1 MSINPKYLVF
11 FLASVFAALPCDAI
25 NTLTPSNRDSVQFE
39 QRQRLDAELNQRHQ
53 LEKQSTVN
61 LEDST
66 IHSPQ
71 NETCFPVD
79 QIQLVGVSVLST
91 KTQTQLTA
99 PYRAQCLTFSDIQE
113 AAKRITNQYIEH
125 GFVTSQAVIPE
136 QDLSSR
142 SLTLQVIEGK
152 METIEIEDSPARL
165 THTVFPHPQGQVL
178 NLRDI
183 EQGLEQLNRLSSA
196 RYTID
201 IQPGSQPGY
210 SRVIIHKTGRQWPI
224 TGQLN
229 LDNTGMK
236 ATGKQLLTGS
246 VTVDSPLGFGEQWSV
261 TANTDTDLSPSHYS
275 RYWVSSVGLPY
286 GYWSYRYQYYRNNT
300 LQPFIT
306 AGHHYRY
313 EGQNTNQQFDISRLM
328 YRDGEQRFTLQGSV
342 KHKRAQTRL
351 ADQTLTISSPTLT
364 SLTVSPQ
371 YSTTLGQGYFTFNP
385 AVEWGVSAFG
395 ASPDTLAK
403 DSPRSHYRKF
413 SVSSSYQYYFANGP
427 TYLTSFY
434 GQYSPDNLYGIER
447 ISLGGQYSVR
457 GYHEQSLSG
466 NRGGYWRN
474 EVNSDIAN
482 TAIGQFRLIGALD
495 AGFIAADN
503 YQVEAN
509 TLAGAAVGLSFTGH
523 RLFSSQFFI
532 SKPLHYPSQLK
543 PDSWSAYW
551 SVSLS
556 L

>member
-1 MSINPKYLVF
+1 MSIKPVYLAF
-11 FLASVFAALPCDAI
+11 FFFSLFTAFPSDAI
-25 NTLTPSNRDSVQFE
+25 NPLTPSSRDSIQFE
-39 QRQRLDAELNQRHQ
+39 QKQRLDAEINQRHL
-53 LEKQSTVN
+53 LEKQNTVN
-61 LEDST
+61 LEERS
-66 IHSPQ
+66 IHSFQ

-79 QIQLVGVSVLST
+79 HIQLVGVSVISS
-91 KTQTQLTA
+91 KTQAQLTA
-99 PYRAQCLTFSDIQE
+99 SYLSQCLTFSDIQE
-113 AAKRITNQYIEH
+113 SAKHITNHYIEQ
-125 GFVTSQAVIPE
+125 GFVTSQAFIPE

-142 SLTLQVIEGK
+142 NLTLQVIEGK
-152 METIEIEDSPARL
+152 VETIEIEDSPERL
-165 THTVFPHPQGQVL
+165 THSIFPHQQEQIL
-178 NLRDI
+178 NLRNI
-183 EQGLEQLNRLSSA
+183 EQGLEQLNRLSSS

-210 SRVIIHKTGRQWPI
+210 SRVIIHKTGRKWPMA
-224 TGQLN
+224 GQLN
-229 LDNTGMK
+229 IDNTGMK
-236 ATGKQLLTGS
+236 ATGKQLVTGS
-246 VTVDSPLGFGEQWSV
+246 LIVDSPLGFGEQWSIS
-261 TANTDTDLSPSHYS
+261 ANTDTDMSPSHYS
-275 RYWVSSVGLPY
+275 RYRVASVGFPY

-300 LQPFIT
+300 LQPFI
-306 AGHHYRY
+306 ASGHHYRY

-351 ADQTLTISSPTLT
+351 ADQMLTISSPTLT

-385 AVEWGVSAFG
+385 AFEWGVSALG

-413 SVSSSYQYYFANGP
+413 SLSSSYQAYFPNGL

-434 GQYSPDNLYGIER
+434 GQYTPDNLYGIER
-447 ISLGGQYSVR
+447 MSIGGEYSVR

-474 EVNSDIAN
+474 EISKDIAN

-495 AGFIAADN
+495 LGVIRADK
-503 YQVEAN
+503 YQVESN
-509 TLAGAAVGLSFTGH
+509 TLAGAAVGLSFTDNS
-523 RLFSSQFFI
+523 RLSSQFFL

-543 PDSWSAYW
+543 PDSWSTYW

>member
-1 MSINPKYLVF
+1 M
-11 FLASVFAALPCDAI
+11 ASL
-25 NTLTPSNRDSVQFE
+25 
-39 QRQRLDAELNQRHQ
+39 
-53 LEKQSTVN
+53 
-61 LEDST
+61 
-66 IHSPQ
+66 
-71 NETCFPVD
+71 
-79 QIQLVGVSVLST
+79 
-91 KTQTQLTA
+91 
-99 PYRAQCLTFSDIQE
+99 
-113 AAKRITNQYIEH
+113 
-125 GFVTSQAVIPE
+125 
-136 QDLSSR
+136 
-142 SLTLQVIEGK
+142 
-152 METIEIEDSPARL
+152 
-165 THTVFPHPQGQVL
+165 
-178 NLRDI
+178 
-183 EQGLEQLNRLSSA
+183 
-196 RYTID
+196 
-201 IQPGSQPGY
+201 
-210 SRVIIHKTGRQWPI
+210 
-224 TGQLN
+224 
-229 LDNTGMK
+229 
-236 ATGKQLLTGS
+236 
-246 VTVDSPLGFGEQWSV
+246 
-261 TANTDTDLSPSHYS
+261 
-275 RYWVSSVGLPY
+275 GLPY
-286 GYWSYRYQYYRNNT
+286 GYWSSRYQYYRNNT
-300 LQPFIT
+300 LQPFIA

-371 YSTTLGQGYFTFNP
+371 YSTSLGQGYFTFNP

-447 ISLGGQYSVR
+447 MSIGGQYSVR

-503 YQVEAN
+503 YQVESN
-509 TLAGAAVGLSFTGH
+509 TLTGAAVGLSFTGH